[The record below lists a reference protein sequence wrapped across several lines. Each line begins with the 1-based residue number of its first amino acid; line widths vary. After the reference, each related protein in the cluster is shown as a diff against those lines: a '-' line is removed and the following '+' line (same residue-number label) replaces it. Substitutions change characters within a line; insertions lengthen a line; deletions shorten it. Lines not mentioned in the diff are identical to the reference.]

1 MRELQGGSSAGV
13 EASRWAC
20 GRLDE
25 NTPIISRS
33 IIPRDMQ
40 DRLYDAAG
48 SMESLLLSLFL
59 AIFET
64 SPSPQPLRAL
74 TSSLSSLSRL
84 PSHIFSTRES
94 LYLHTLPPLRFVQP
108 QLYKRHPKPHRSLR
122 RRILSLTTRPLSE
135 RAFRILHPPFCHP
148 QIPIAPILHR
158 PLLVPIHSARLP
170 RPRNHSVPL
179 LRSMGL

>member
-1 MRELQGGSSAGV
+1 MRTHRSYPAPSYRGTCRIAFTMLLDPLNRSS
-13 EASRWAC
+13 
-20 GRLDE
+20 
-25 NTPIISRS
+25 
-33 IIPRDMQ
+33 
-40 DRLYDAAG
+40 
-48 SMESLLLSLFL
+48 
-59 AIFET
+59 
-64 SPSPQPLRAL
+64 SPSFSPSSRPHPPLNRFALSLRAL
-74 TSSLSSLSRL
+74 TSSSSLSRL
-84 PSHIFSTRES
+84 PSLIFSTRES

-108 QLYKRHPKPHRSLR
+108 QLYKRHPKPHRSLC

-148 QIPIAPILHR
+148 QISIAPILHR